1 MANLIKKRN
10 LTFED
15 VNYYK
20 EDFENLIYICEAF
33 PITREEIVKIST
45 ILGKLAFYGKL
56 DVYKRVLYDA
66 SRVE

>member
-1 MANLIKKRN
+1 MDLAKKRN

-15 VNYYK
+15 INYYK
-20 EDFENLIYICEAF
+20 EDFENLIYICDAF
-33 PITREEIVKIST
+33 PITMEEIVKIST

-66 SRVE
+66 SKVE

>member
-1 MANLIKKRN
+1 MANLPRKRN

-33 PITREEIVKIST
+33 PITMEEIVKIST
-45 ILGKLAFYGKL
+45 VLGKLAFYGKL

>member
-1 MANLIKKRN
+1 MANLVKKRN
-10 LTFED
+10 LAFED

-33 PITREEIVKIST
+33 PITMEEIVKIST